1 MQKSIAIVL
10 ALTVCCA
17 LITGCQTSAERK
29 LEQASQLVDEIEAA
43 AERVQE
49 EADTLEEMLAEI
61 DQLQEK
67 IAILAP
73 GTTAYQEAVEENNR
87 LIEQLVEN
95 YPEFADFVEEK

>member
-43 AERVQE
+43 ERVQE

-61 DQLQEK
+61 DRLQEK